1 MQNTSTL
8 EVQPILA
15 DVARLAPQARAQ
27 RHMTREVIELLTKAG
42 LFRAMLPRKFGGL
55 ELEPTA
61 FFRALIQIAESDM
74 SAGWIG
80 GVVGIHPFQIALMG
94 DAALSDVYGSSPDVR
109 VSSSYNP
116 SGSRTVTTSEGLLL
130 SGRWAWSSGCQHSDW
145 LLLGAVEE
153 GDTLLSTCLV
163 PMSACRIED
172 TWHTMGL
179 QGTGSNDIVIAEP
192 VLVPRYRIHRQMDGF
207 NGVQSQENPM
217 YAIPWGQLFAG
228 CVAVPTIGAARHALR
243 AFAANANPSTVD
255 VSKLHG
261 DPDILRRVAEAS
273 VLIDETEAAFL
284 RNIASLV
291 AAAER
296 GEEIPLVERARCRY
310 FTGSIVSKM
319 ITAVDLLFDAAGGR
333 SVFSG
338 AEIQNIWHDIH
349 ITRAHV
355 ANNPVP
361 LARNYGNMLLGGETR
376 DYFM

>member
-8 EVQPILA
+8 DVQPILA

-27 RHMTREVIELLTKAG
+27 RHMTPEVIELLTKAG

-172 TWHTMGL
+172 TWQYFYRGSYWRRGPITMTAIAAIDMAL
-179 QGTGSNDIVIAEP
+179 WDIKAK
-192 VLVPRYRIHRQMDGF
+192 
-207 NGVQSQENPM
+207 
-217 YAIPWGQLFAG
+217 
-228 CVAVPTIGAARHALR
+228 
-243 AFAANANPSTVD
+243 AANM
-255 VSKLHG
+255 
-261 DPDILRRVAEAS
+261 
-273 VLIDETEAAFL
+273 
-284 RNIASLV
+284 
-291 AAAER
+291 
-296 GEEIPLVERARCRY
+296 PLSARQKSR
-310 FTGSIVSKM
+310 K
-319 ITAVDLLFDAAGGR
+319 
-333 SVFSG
+333 
-338 AEIQNIWHDIH
+338 
-349 ITRAHV
+349 
-355 ANNPVP
+355 
-361 LARNYGNMLLGGETR
+361 
-376 DYFM
+376 

>member
-8 EVQPILA
+8 DVQPILA
-15 DVARLAPQARAQ
+15 DIARLAPQARSQ
-27 RHMTREVIELLTKAG
+27 RYMTKEVMELLTRAG

-55 ELEPTA
+55 ELTPTA
-61 FFRALIQIAESDM
+61 FFRALIQLAESDM

-94 DAALSDVYGSSPDVR
+94 DAALTDVYGESPDVR

-116 SGSRTVTTSEGLLL
+116 SGSKTVTTSEGLLL
-130 SGRWAWSSGCQHSDW
+130 SGRWAWSSGCHHSDW
-145 LLLGAVEE
+145 LLLGAVQE
-153 GDTLLSTCLV
+153 GDMLLSTCLV
-163 PMSACRIED
+163 PMSACRIEV
-172 TWHTMGL
+172 TWNTMGL
-179 QGTGSNDIVIAEP
+179 QGTGSNDIVIDEP
-192 VLVPRYRIHRQMDGF
+192 VLVPRHRIHRQMDGF
-207 NGVQSQENPM
+207 NGVHSQEGAM
-217 YAIPWGQLFAG
+217 YSIPWGQLFAG
-228 CVAVPTIGAARHALR
+228 CVAVPSIGAARHALKV
-243 AFAANANPSTVD
+243 FSANSNPSTVD

-273 VLIDETEAAFL
+273 ALIDETQTAFL
-284 RNIASLV
+284 GNIAGLV
-291 AAAER
+291 ETVER
-296 GEEIPLVERARCRY
+296 GETVSQLERARCRY
-310 FTGSIVSKM
+310 FTGSIVSNM
-319 ITAVDLLFDAAGGR
+319 IKAVDLLFDAAGGR